1 MYEGEIIE
9 SEVASSQPMQIDMC
23 KKRSGLYYRTLGR
36 WKQKCHLVYDYREND
51 AIRRVLT

>member
-23 KKRSGLYYRTLGR
+23 KKNHDYIIEHWRDGNRS
-36 WKQKCHLVYDYREND
+36 
-51 AIRRVLT
+51 AISYMIIEKMMQ